1 MVLLS
6 VCLLSVSALAAD
18 RAQYEFTDENGNT
31 YFDENSYNA
40 AVAAEKIAA
49 AGIDLDADAYW
60 SVDWLGNSYF
70 IQEAFEAAYT
80 AAVEKLAAQQQNA
93 KNGGTSH
100 GTATSTASGQAD
112 TVSASDDRYPVGA
125 FVDED
130 GNVFSAE
137 GQLLHTGDPSAVS
150 ADSVDPA
157 EGEVLVGSDVVTDVE
172 ILTTIAE
179 LVSDINDDTPTYHV
193 LDLRPTDTTVV
204 VSDGLKALVISI
216 FGEYHPVTTTAL
228 VSETVGDD
236 VYQYCIET
244 VAAGAAGVDYEWVA
258 GVFLFGILLYC
269 LMKLL
274 GGVLK

>member
-18 RAQYEFTDENGNT
+18 RTQYEFTDENGNT

-70 IQEAFEAAYT
+70 NQEAFEAAYT

-93 KNGGTSH
+93 ENGGTSH
-100 GTATSTASGQAD
+100 ESAISTASGQAD

-137 GQLLHTGDPSAVS
+137 GQLLHTGDPSVMS
-150 ADSVDPA
+150 ADPVDPTEDA
-157 EGEVLVGSDVVTDVE
+157 LLDSEASSSDGTDAAATAVYTVSDLRTADTSAGS
-172 ILTTIAE
+172 
-179 LVSDINDDTPTYHV
+179 LVS
-193 LDLRPTDTTVV
+193 
-204 VSDGLKALVISI
+204 GLKALIISI
-216 FGEYHPVTTTAL
+216 FGEYEPVMTTGM
-228 VSETVGDD
+228 VVDTVDGVTSTTLID
-236 VYQYCIET
+236 T